1 MSKERFCPECGQPAD
16 ADERFC
22 RDCGAEVPFESNDD
36 TTTAEEMLNKVKPS
50 GTTEPIIGAGARA
63 NVSGGINQSSMT
75 HANINTSS
83 VDNSSTVHHNTT
95 IVMEKDEA
103 EYCEV
108 CGNPFDDRHARC
120 PKCGK
125 EICFDCKVKGKNRCV
140 ECEKK
145 SINEYRLA
153 FQQLL
158 LTTNSNIGI
167 AGRQMMD
174 QKARELDV
182 EDTKADIEKE
192 MTELYKPAN
201 KATQP
206 AVVSASSSDRPV
218 QSQEAS
224 QKGVGALT
232 GSHQRPIPKS
242 GSSKSKWIP
251 LSVILLAVVVGYIFM
266 SKKDEPVKNA
276 PVTPPTE
283 QKQTGTKQ
291 ETPTVQSQTT
301 PPVTASEKKEVQTEK
316 VPSQPVAEKKDAD
329 YDAGM
334 TAFDNGKGLDAV
346 RLFKKSGS
354 AKSYYMLGLIY
365 ENGCGTVGSNGMMA
379 RKNFKKAADMGH
391 KDAKAKL

>member
-1 MSKERFCPECGQPAD
+1 MSKERFCPECGQPLE

-22 RDCGAEVPFESNDD
+22 QDCGAEVPFESNTD
-36 TTTAEEMLNKVKPS
+36 TNNAEAILNKVKPS
-50 GTTEPIIGAGARA
+50 ATDEPIIGAGARA
-63 NVSGGINQSSMT
+63 NVTGGINKTSTT

-95 IVMEKDEA
+95 IVMGKEGS

-108 CGNPFDDRHARC
+108 CGNPFDERHARC

-125 EICFDCKVKGKNRCV
+125 EICFDCKVKGKKRCV

-158 LTTNSNIGI
+158 LTTNGNIGI

-182 EDTKADIEKE
+182 ENAKADIEKE
-192 MTELYKPAN
+192 MIETYKPAN

-206 AVVSASSSDRPV
+206 AVVDLPSTNESI
-218 QSQEAS
+218 QSQES
-224 QKGVGALT
+224 GQKGIGALT
-232 GSHQRPIPKS
+232 GARPHPAPR
-242 GSSKSKWIP
+242 SSTRKNKWIP
-251 LSVILLAVVVGYIFM
+251 LSAIILIALVGYFFL
-266 SKKDEPVKNA
+266 SRKDHTPAAAPVK
-276 PVTPPTE
+276 PPTE
-283 QKQTGTKQ
+283 QK
-291 ETPTVQSQTT
+291 ESVTPKSSPAAKPEAT
-301 PPVTASEKKEVQTEK
+301 PPTTTSVKKEEQPAK
-316 VPSQPVAEKKDAD
+316 VEQQPVVEKKDTD

-334 TAFDNGKGLDAV
+334 EAYEKKNGLDAI

-354 AKSYYMLGLIY
+354 AKSYYMMGLIY
-365 ENGCGTVGSNGMMA
+365 ENGCGTVASNGMMA
-379 RKNFKKAADMGH
+379 RKNFKKAADMGN
-391 KDAKAKL
+391 KEAKAKL

>member
-1 MSKERFCPECGQPAD
+1 MSKERFCPECGQPVD

-22 RDCGAEVPFESNDD
+22 RDCGAEVPFESDNDAII
-36 TTTAEEMLNKVKPS
+36 AEVARDKVKP
-50 GTTEPIIGAGARA
+50 TATKEPIIGAGARA
-63 NVSGGINQSSMT
+63 NVTGGIHQTSTT

-83 VDNSSTVHHNTT
+83 VDNSSTVHNNTT
-95 IVMEKDEA
+95 IVMDKGEP

-108 CGNPFDDRHARC
+108 CGNPFDERHARC

-158 LTTNSNIGI
+158 LTTNGNIGI
-167 AGRQMMD
+167 AGRQMMN

-192 MTELYKPAN
+192 MLELYKPAS

-206 AVVSASSSDRPV
+206 DVVSTPSSDRPV
-218 QSQEAS
+218 QTQES
-224 QKGVGALT
+224 GQKGIGALT
-232 GSHQRPIPKS
+232 GTHHPPIPRPGS
-242 GSSKSKWIP
+242 GKSKWIS
-251 LSVILLAVVVGYIFM
+251 LSVIILVLLAGYFIL
-266 SKKDEPVKNA
+266 SKKDEPVKEI
-276 PVTPPTE
+276 PVAPPTE
-283 QKQTGTKQ
+283 QKRPATKQ
-291 ETPTVQSQTT
+291 PTPTAQPQAT
-301 PPVTASEKKEVQTEK
+301 PPTTTSVKKEQPSESVQ
-316 VPSQPVAEKKDAD
+316 PQPVVEKKDAD
-329 YDAGM
+329 YEAGIE
-334 TAFDNGKGLDAV
+334 AFEKGKGLDAI

-354 AKSYYMLGLIY
+354 AKSYYMLGVIY

-379 RKNFKKAADMGH
+379 RKNFKKAAEMGSEE
-391 KDAKAKL
+391 AKAKL